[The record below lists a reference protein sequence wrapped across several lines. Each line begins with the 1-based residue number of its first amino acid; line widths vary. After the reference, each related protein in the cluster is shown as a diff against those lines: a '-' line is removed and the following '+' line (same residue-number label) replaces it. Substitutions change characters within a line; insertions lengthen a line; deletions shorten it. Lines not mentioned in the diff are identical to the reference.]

1 MEIKEL
7 DLSNIDHTIRE
18 EIIALYRQLSPGK
31 TYQDI
36 SQVLRADNGVY
47 LIGGF
52 QDGNLVGIAS
62 MAVYC
67 VISGHK
73 GWIEDVVVDNAYRGQ
88 GIGRKLIEYLLKYSR
103 EMNLTEVLLFTES
116 HRIAARKLYEN
127 LGFRIKDSSIYVLKH

>member
-7 DLSNIDHTIRE
+7 DISNIDHTICE

-31 TYQDI
+31 KYQDL

-67 VISGHK
+67 VISGRK

-88 GIGRKLIEYLLKYSR
+88 GIGRKLIEYLLKYSSD
-103 EMNLTEVLLFTES
+103 MNLTEVLLFTES

-127 LGFRIKDSSIYVLKH
+127 LGFRTKDSSLYVLKH

>member
-7 DLSNIDHTIRE
+7 DISNIDHTIRE

-31 TYQDI
+31 KYQDI
-36 SQVLRADNGVY
+36 SQVLQTDNGVY

-62 MAVYC
+62 MAVYR

-73 GWIEDVVVDNAYRGQ
+73 GWIEDVVVDDAYRGQ

-127 LGFRIKDSSIYVLKH
+127 LGFRIKDSSIYALKH